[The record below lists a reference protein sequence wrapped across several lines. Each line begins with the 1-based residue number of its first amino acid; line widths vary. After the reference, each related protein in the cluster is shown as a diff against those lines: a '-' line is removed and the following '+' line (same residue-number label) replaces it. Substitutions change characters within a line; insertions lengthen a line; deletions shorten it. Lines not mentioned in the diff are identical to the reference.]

1 MVVREGDVFW
11 YDFGSPQGSEPGY
24 RRPVVVVQG
33 ELFNRSALATVVV
46 CTLTSNT
53 AMTRHPGNVAIG
65 IGEANLDKESVAVVT
80 QLFTVDR
87 AYLGDH
93 IGRLALT
100 RLESI
105 RLGIQLVLGDED
117 ALDRLP

>member
-1 MVVREGDVFW
+1 MVVREGDVYW
-11 YDFGSPQGSEPGY
+11 YDFGAPQGSAPGY

-33 ELFNRSALATVVV
+33 ELFNASALATVVV
-46 CTLTSNT
+46 CALTSNT
-53 AMTRHPGNVAIG
+53 AMIRHPGNVAIG
-65 IGEANLDKESVAVVT
+65 IGEANLDKESVAMVT

-87 AYLGDH
+87 AYLADH
-93 IGRLALT
+93 IGTLPHP

-105 RLGIQLVLGDED
+105 RLGIRLVLGDED